1 MMGCFRNETIVSHI
15 VEDPSLTVDMAKS

>member
-1 MMGCFRNETIVSHI
+1 MGCFRNETIVSHI